1 MDIKG
6 HVAIVT
12 GSATGLGAATAR
24 LLAAK
29 GCKVVV
35 NYSQSAAEAKETQAA
50 CEGSGVETLLVQADV
65 GDDGECRRLVAET
78 IEKWGRVDAL
88 VNNAGTTKY
97 VDHDDLEGLTPED
110 FERIFRVNVF
120 GLYQMIRAV
129 TPHMKAAGRG
139 SIVNISSISGVT
151 GIGSSVAY
159 AGSKGA
165 VNTMTLSLARALA
178 PEIRVNAI
186 CPGFIGTRWQVA
198 GMGGDA
204 EYQARVKEV
213 ETNMP
218 LRRANTPEDIAESVV
233 WFVKGA
239 EWITGETL
247 IVDSGLHLG
256 FATTKAR

>member
-1 MDIKG
+1 
-6 HVAIVT
+6 
-12 GSATGLGAATAR
+12 
-24 LLAAK
+24 
-29 GCKVVV
+29 
-35 NYSQSAAEAKETQAA
+35 
-50 CEGSGVETLLVQADV
+50 
-65 GDDGECRRLVAET
+65 
-78 IEKWGRVDAL
+78 
-88 VNNAGTTKY
+88 
-97 VDHDDLEGLTPED
+97 
-110 FERIFRVNVF
+110 
-120 GLYQMIRAV
+120 
-129 TPHMKAAGRG
+129 
-139 SIVNISSISGVT
+139 
-151 GIGSSVAY
+151 
-159 AGSKGA
+159 
-165 VNTMTLSLARALA
+165 MTLSLARALA

>member
-29 GCKVVV
+29 GCNVVI
-35 NYSQSAAEAKETQAA
+35 NYSKSEAEAKETQAQ

-78 IEKWGRVDAL
+78 MEKWGRVDAL

-97 VDHDDLEGLTPED
+97 VDHDDLDGLTPED

-129 TPHMKAAGRG
+129 TPHMKTAGRG

-198 GMGGDA
+198 GMGGDD
-204 EYQARVKEV
+204 EYKARVESV
-213 ETNMP
+213 EASVP

-233 WFVKGA
+233 WFVEGA
-239 EWITGETL
+239 EWVTGETL

-256 FATTKAR
+256 FATAKAR